1 MRNINQSNAVESL
14 MIDQLMEYIQGKLSD
29 LLSSYRKCC
38 STQNVLMQAI
48 EEQKTARD
56 RGQHIGVLMMDHSKA
71 FDAIPHDLL
80 LVTLH
85 LYALSKNACEMI
97 RSYLS
102 NHKQRVKIDDV
113 RSSWQYTV
121 KDIPQVSQTGS
132 RIFNMLLNDM
142 LSLLRLYDKQ
152 LFKQI
157 LAFLHK
163 LTMILM

>member
-1 MRNINQSNAVESL
+1 
-14 MIDQLMEYIQGKLSD
+14 
-29 LLSSYRKCC
+29 
-38 STQNVLMQAI
+38 
-48 EEQKTARD
+48 
-56 RGQHIGVLMMDHSKA
+56 MMDHSKA

-152 LFKQI
+152 LIKQI